1 MTHSQKGESWSRGLP
16 ASCVMIVRDT
26 STVCRRSQITR
37 YGESGFVACVRRGI
51 HWASHA
57 DFVSR
62 MRSVTAPDR
71 PRALPWRRSLISTSR
86 ASRTRPASPIS
97 AWSARMSFERS
108 AGSSV
113 EWMIRFP
120 FGIFTP

>member
-16 ASCVMIVRDT
+16 ASCVMIVRET

-62 MRSVTAPDR
+62 MRSVTAAGPAAGLPVQAILDLHEQGIQDEARVADQRVVR
-71 PRALPWRRSLISTSR
+71 PACPSRGPRGR
-86 ASRTRPASPIS
+86 ASS
-97 AWSARMSFERS
+97 
-108 AGSSV
+108 G
-113 EWMIRFP
+113 
-120 FGIFTP
+120 